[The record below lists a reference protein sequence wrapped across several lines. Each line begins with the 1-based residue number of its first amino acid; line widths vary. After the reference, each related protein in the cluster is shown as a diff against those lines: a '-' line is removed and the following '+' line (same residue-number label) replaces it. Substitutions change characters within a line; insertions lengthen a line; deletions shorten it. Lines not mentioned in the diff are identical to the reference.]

1 MSKFII
7 DIDEL
12 NALYKKV
19 KRSGSGEFTDFNVI
33 KNNIENGLNL
43 DSRVKAKLSNTGFI
57 KDTIISLEA
66 SNTNLVDSLGKA
78 ISAFSPLSSIKSDI
92 KIEEYISTM
101 SFVNPLT
108 MQDMLPFDITNL
120 DELRKTIAE
129 YSNAK
134 ASFTD
139 QNSYYTIPNGDLLK
153 NILNDN
159 NWFIDSIDNDGN
171 AIISGTYI
179 IQVIKLIKEKISTL
193 DNIRDGFN
201 NIYLSGDRYTIDNFM
216 AMCPPSSI
224 FGDYTRDSITVDEN
238 GYVDL
243 SLVFEQMGLLEKLS
257 NLENVAEP
265 LLAIEKQ
272 YESVKT
278 QQTMLEQM
286 VYGMSIA
293 ERLKPY
299 EEVINNEDFLLNIE
313 SSDSCYYDEEEGVFI
328 LTGKARDLFL
338 YWVNINPES
347 YLNDDGNIEIDP
359 LDMEGLI
366 KHLNVAYVEPFENTG
381 RVLEAGAIEL
391 LNILK
396 INEIMPY
403 LTETQKNIFWYH
415 HNIDGIEKAGEY
427 IDALKDYINSEIG
440 KERAYNRVLR
450 FSKDGKVDFPE
461 TLELLFK
468 GLKDG
473 TANLLD
479 GALELFYSDGVKS
492 IDQYEQMHLLQ
503 ILMGDQYTIDN
514 LMKLSTDPSSTE
526 KEIEEFS
533 KFCAVSANLGE
544 GLWRD
549 LAPHSYQIGST
560 VGYMALPVLLNL
572 ALPGT
577 GSALL
582 FAGSMGNA
590 VEQHHQNYGELT
602 WKAYLYGA
610 MTAAAEVVME
620 KFGGLPGF
628 TPQKIG
634 FFRSLM
640 QEGMQEFF
648 QTFVN
653 GAIDSAHFNTEYDFS
668 TLGPEAIKSLIYGI
682 ITAGVF
688 SGPGALKN
696 ITIKF
701 MDGYT
706 YTGNIIGALS
716 YMVNNTEV
724 TNYIEEKCLNQVN
737 MDSIDGLSLADAQ
750 NRAYNFLFN
759 LGQTNPDLLV
769 YALNLQNGQK
779 LNRSD
784 YKQAVLDV
792 QNFFNNNSL
801 EAFIDIYEKGVETG
815 NRFAFFRGYE
825 EHNFIH
831 VFRVAVETVN
841 VAEKVYKL
849 AEVLKSRGI
858 DLAIAEINPQ
868 SLFLAGL
875 SHDMGMKIENSIYYN
890 QIENRFEIIEDAK
903 YKIKEK
909 DGKLVKEEFKDETD
923 REDYLGDLTRKN
935 HSLNSAIEIAKHSEI
950 YGADTEL
957 VVCLA
962 FLHSKSNSGVRND
975 VSSTEELS
983 IMIDTLYRYSQQEGV
998 EFDFDFT
1005 KIVSSIEETL
1015 DGNYVY
1021 TFVPE
1026 IINQLSLGSIALRAG
1041 DAHALKT
1048 GNNHSGNT
1056 IYVDPNSV
1064 TAFDEAKYNAIVF
1077 EINSRLETL
1086 RREKRYTNKDGTP
1099 WTDNLIIHDQL
1110 CLYEGS
1116 HANVSIESEQGM
1128 TDLGS
1133 TANNIFSKR
1142 IILGESNVG
1151 QPVVGVDIE
1160 SGRLTY
1166 TIEVHDSVAP
1176 ASTWTHGI
1184 EEKFGEYASFKFVPQ
1199 SVIIELPA
1207 DSSLGLIEFYEDQA
1221 KLANDKYKKDG
1232 SWLILEVRVKEK

>member
-737 MDSIDGLSLADAQ
+737 MDSIELSKYLETILKNNETELIDYIIKNSNIEILA
-750 NRAYNFLFN
+750 
-759 LGQTNPDLLV
+759 
-769 YALNLQNGQK
+769 
-779 LNRSD
+779 
-784 YKQAVLDV
+784 QAVMYLDSNTAGTYLRLYAEINGV
-792 QNFFNNNSL
+792 SEKESDPFDVKILKEQFAKYGITYDIQEKNGKLYVNPISILMLQINIDSYKTVKNISFEDFTKLVNEGKISEADLKYVEYLAEVSGVDIKEAFNNNPFD
-801 EAFIDIYEKGVETG
+801 FIKGTEYY
-815 NRFAFFRGYE
+815 NRM
-825 EHNFIH
+825 
-831 VFRVAVETVN
+831 
-841 VAEKVYKL
+841 
-849 AEVLKSRGI
+849 
-858 DLAIAEINPQ
+858 
-868 SLFLAGL
+868 L
-875 SHDMGMKIENSIYYN
+875 SSKYSNSIKKIELMNTMFNNGTYDSKYTIN
-890 QIENRFEIIEDAK
+890 DILFEQIM
-903 YKIKEK
+903 YKFSTNK
-909 DGKLVKEEFKDETD
+909 
-923 REDYLGDLTRKN
+923 
-935 HSLNSAIEIAKHSEI
+935 
-950 YGADTEL
+950 AD
-957 VVCLA
+957 
-962 FLHSKSNSGVRND
+962 
-975 VSSTEELS
+975 SSS
-983 IMIDTLYRYSQQEGV
+983 SSV
-998 EFDFDFT
+998 
-1005 KIVSSIEETL
+1005 IVSS
-1015 DGNYVY
+1015 GY
-1021 TFVPE
+1021 TPRWGKRSIKIGEVDYSSYFPSFDSFITDTG
-1026 IINQLSLGSIALRAG
+1026 IINYMNKLTGKNINTIEGWIDELTSANPPLKIQCITFQDATEGKGNFLNDWWKYNVGNSSQSTLTTLEGTDINNTGGAFTMVTTFKELAAKYEDYCEYDENTGEFAVTDFEGFGEVVLGGVPLSDASGAYMIEYSIDINSTNISTPSIYNSSSYA
-1041 DAHALKT
+1041 DAFVSGGQNLSGLTETVVSSIKIDPT
-1048 GNNHSGNT
+1048 GNS
-1056 IYVDPNSV
+1056 
-1064 TAFDEAKYNAIVF
+1064 
-1077 EINSRLETL
+1077 
-1086 RREKRYTNKDGTP
+1086 
-1099 WTDNLIIHDQL
+1099 
-1110 CLYEGS
+1110 
-1116 HANVSIESEQGM
+1116 
-1128 TDLGS
+1128 S
-1133 TANNIFSKR
+1133 T
-1142 IILGESNVG
+1142 
-1151 QPVVGVDIE
+1151 GV
-1160 SGRLTY
+1160 
-1166 TIEVHDSVAP
+1166 
-1176 ASTWTHGI
+1176 
-1184 EEKFGEYASFKFVPQ
+1184 
-1199 SVIIELPA
+1199 PA
-1207 DSSLGLIEFYEDQA
+1207 DSTTGYSTPVVFELDQSVSPTPGEKYYVSNSSGTDTLRIRLIRYKS
-1221 KLANDKYKKDG
+1221 KL
-1232 SWLILEVRVKEK
+1232 